1 MYNTAIDRE
10 FELHFKPI
18 WEVKQFEVVL
28 LTLRDKT
35 DKEGTGKWGQWV
47 LDDLMCEMSS
57 KTSQDN
63 YMSSPG
69 KKFFVFH
76 SGLQQQSICWAL
88 ASLSGDWKTFQ
99 NVNFLLKN
107 KIMNTGELPHADL

>member
-35 DKEGTGKWGQWV
+35 DRERTGK
-47 LDDLMCEMSS
+47 
-57 KTSQDN
+57 
-63 YMSSPG
+63 
-69 KKFFVFH
+69 
-76 SGLQQQSICWAL
+76 
-88 ASLSGDWKTFQ
+88 
-99 NVNFLLKN
+99 
-107 KIMNTGELPHADL
+107 